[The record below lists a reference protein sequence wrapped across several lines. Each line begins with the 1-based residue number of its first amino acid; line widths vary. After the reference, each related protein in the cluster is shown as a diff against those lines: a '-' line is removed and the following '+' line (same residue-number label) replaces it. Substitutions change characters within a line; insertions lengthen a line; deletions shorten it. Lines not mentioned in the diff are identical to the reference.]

1 MLKELY
7 IENLVVIERATI
19 QFSGGFNVF
28 TGETGAG
35 KSILI
40 NGINAILGQRVS
52 KDIVRNGAKKAIVNA
67 LFDSLTDEAKERLTE
82 MGIELDDDESL
93 VLEREVS
100 ADGKS
105 VARINGRAVPA
116 SLLREIGLKLVDIH
130 GQHDNILLL
139 DSNKHLE
146 IIDSFGGLE
155 NDLVEYKALFKEL
168 QDISRDIKRLSQQS
182 SQREIRMSFLNDV
195 IEEISSLKI
204 ESKTEDEDIEREFDL
219 ANNSVSLLTTLRAAD
234 TLLSGSDTSDGA
246 LYELTAVKDM
256 LNSNSDVFSDLEPLS
271 SRLDSAVIELSDIRD
286 ELLRLSGRL
295 DIDPNRFE
303 FISQRRDDLI
313 KIKKK
318 YGPELKDVLDK
329 LEEYSNELIS
339 LSGVFDRIDKVTKR
353 RDELLKEVS
362 KKAKDLSAKREQA
375 AKRFTESVVSELRF
389 LNMERVEMSV
399 SFEKGKLTSN
409 GLEKAELLISAN
421 PGEKPKPLSKIASGG
436 ELSRI
441 MLALKCV
448 TANKDN
454 TPVMIFDEIDTGV
467 SGKAAQ
473 RIGKKLSE
481 LSKNRQV
488 LCVTHLSQIAAF
500 SDTHFLIE
508 KHIVNDRTST
518 SVTPLDFEARK
529 AEIARIMSG
538 EKITDAT
545 LKSAEDLLL
554 GSKQE

>member
-7 IENLVVIERATI
+7 IENLVVIEKATI
-19 QFSGGFNVF
+19 KFSGGFNVF

-52 KDIVRNGAKKAIVNA
+52 KDIVRTGAKKSVINA
-67 LFDSLTDEAKERLTE
+67 LFDDIDQDVISLLNEI
-82 MGIELDDDESL
+82 GIECDDDDSI
-93 VLEREVS
+93 VLEREIT

-105 VARINGRAVPA
+105 IARINGRAVTA
-116 SLLREIGLKLVDIH
+116 SSLREIGLKLVDIH

-139 DSNKHLE
+139 DSAKHLE
-146 IIDSFGGLE
+146 ILDSFGGLE
-155 NDLVEYKALFKEL
+155 KDLSEYRALFKEL
-168 QDISRDIKRLSQQS
+168 QEISRNIKKLSQQS
-182 SQREIRMSFLNDV
+182 SQRDIRISYLKEV
-195 IEEISSLKI
+195 IEEISALKI
-204 ESKTEDEDIEREFDL
+204 ESETEDDEIENEFNL
-219 ANNSVSLLTTLRAAD
+219 ANNAVSLLNSLRVSD
-234 TLLSGSDTSDGA
+234 SLLSGSDTDNGVLDKLS
-246 LYELTAVKDM
+246 TVKDV
-256 LNSNSDVFSDLEPLS
+256 LEANSELFSDLEPLYK
-271 SRLDSAVIELSDIRD
+271 RLDSVIIETSDIRD

-295 DIDPNRFE
+295 DIDSNRFAYLTE
-303 FISQRRDDLI
+303 RRDELI

-318 YGPELKDVLDK
+318 YGPLLKDVLTK
-329 LEEYSNELIS
+329 LESFSDELLE
-339 LSGVFDRIDKVTKR
+339 LSGVYDQIDKIAAR

-362 KKAKDLSAKREQA
+362 KKAKELTRKRETA
-375 AKRFTESVVSELRF
+375 ADEFTKSVVSELRF
-389 LNMERVEMSV
+389 LNMERVELSV
-399 SFEKGKLTSN
+399 QFERGKLTSN
-409 GLEKAELLISAN
+409 GLEKAQFLISAN
-421 PGEKPKPLSKIASGG
+421 PGEQPKPISKIASGG

-448 TANKDN
+448 TAHKDN

-473 RIGKKLSE
+473 RIGQKLKE

-508 KHIVNDRTST
+508 KKISDNSAST
-518 SVTPLDFEARK
+518 SVTALDFEARK

-538 EKITDAT
+538 EKITNAT

-554 GSKQE
+554 SSKL

>member
-7 IENLVVIERATI
+7 IENLVVIEKATI
-19 QFSGGFNVF
+19 KFSGGFNVF

-52 KDIVRNGAKKAIVNA
+52 KDIVRTGAKKSVINA
-67 LFDSLTDEAKERLTE
+67 LFDDIDQDVISLLNEI
-82 MGIELDDDESL
+82 GIECDDDSI
-93 VLEREVS
+93 VLEREIT

-105 VARINGRAVPA
+105 IARINGRAVTA
-116 SLLREIGLKLVDIH
+116 SSLREIGLKLVDIH

-139 DSNKHLE
+139 DSTKHLE
-146 IIDSFGGLE
+146 ILDSFGGLE
-155 NDLVEYKALFKEL
+155 KDLSEYRALFKEL
-168 QDISRDIKRLSQQS
+168 QEISRNIKKLSQQS
-182 SQREIRMSFLNDV
+182 SQRDIRISYLKEV
-195 IEEISSLKI
+195 IEEISALKI
-204 ESKTEDEDIEREFDL
+204 ESETEDDEIENEFNL
-219 ANNSVSLLTTLRAAD
+219 ANNAVSLLNSLRVSD
-234 TLLSGSDTSDGA
+234 SLLSGSDTENGVLDKLS
-246 LYELTAVKDM
+246 TVKDV
-256 LNSNSDVFSDLEPLS
+256 LEANSELFSDLEPLYK
-271 SRLDSAVIELSDIRD
+271 RLDSVIIETSDIRD

-295 DIDPNRFE
+295 DIDSNRFAYLTE
-303 FISQRRDDLI
+303 RRDELI

-318 YGPELKDVLDK
+318 YGPSLKDVLTK
-329 LEEYSNELIS
+329 LESFSDELLE
-339 LSGVFDRIDKVTKR
+339 LSGVYDQIDKIAAR

-362 KKAKDLSAKREQA
+362 KKAKELTRKRETA
-375 AKRFTESVVSELRF
+375 ADEFTKSVVSELRF
-389 LNMERVEMSV
+389 LNMERVELSV
-399 SFEKGKLTSN
+399 QFERGKLTSS
-409 GLEKAELLISAN
+409 GLEKAQFLISAN
-421 PGEKPKPLSKIASGG
+421 PGEQPKPISKIASGG

-448 TANKDN
+448 TAHKDN

-473 RIGKKLSE
+473 RIGQKLKE

-508 KHIVNDRTST
+508 KKISDNSAST
-518 SVTPLDFEARK
+518 SVTALDFEARK

-538 EKITDAT
+538 EKITNAT

-554 GSKQE
+554 SSKL

>member
-7 IENLVVIERATI
+7 IENLVVIEKATI
-19 QFSGGFNVF
+19 KFSGGFNVF

-52 KDIVRNGAKKAIVNA
+52 KDIVRTGAKKSIINA
-67 LFDSLTDEAKERLTE
+67 LFDDIDQDVISLLNEI
-82 MGIELDDDESL
+82 GIECDDDDSI
-93 VLEREVS
+93 VLEREIT

-105 VARINGRAVPA
+105 IARINGRAVTA
-116 SLLREIGLKLVDIH
+116 SSLREIGLMLVDIH

-139 DSNKHLE
+139 DSAKHLE
-146 IIDSFGGLE
+146 ILDSFGGLE
-155 NDLVEYKALFKEL
+155 KDLSEYRALFKEL
-168 QDISRDIKRLSQQS
+168 QEISRNIKKLSQQS
-182 SQREIRMSFLNDV
+182 SQRDIRISYLKEV
-195 IEEISSLKI
+195 IEEISALKI
-204 ESKTEDEDIEREFDL
+204 ESETEDDEIENEFNL
-219 ANNSVSLLTTLRAAD
+219 ANNAVSLLNSLRVSD
-234 TLLSGSDTSDGA
+234 SLLSGSDTENGVLDKLS
-246 LYELTAVKDM
+246 TVKDV
-256 LNSNSDVFSDLEPLS
+256 LEANSELFSDLEPLYK
-271 SRLDSAVIELSDIRD
+271 RLDSVIIETSDIRD

-295 DIDPNRFE
+295 DIDSNRFAYLTE
-303 FISQRRDDLI
+303 RRDELI

-318 YGPELKDVLDK
+318 YGPSLKDVLTK
-329 LEEYSNELIS
+329 LESFSDELLE
-339 LSGVFDRIDKVTKR
+339 LSGVYDQIDKIAAR

-362 KKAKDLSAKREQA
+362 KKAKELTRKRETA
-375 AKRFTESVVSELRF
+375 ADEFTKSVVSELRF
-389 LNMERVEMSV
+389 LNMERVELSV
-399 SFEKGKLTSN
+399 QFERGKLTSN
-409 GLEKAELLISAN
+409 GLEKAQFLISAN
-421 PGEKPKPLSKIASGG
+421 PGEQPKPISKIASGG

-448 TANKDN
+448 TAHKDN

-473 RIGKKLSE
+473 RIGQKLKE

-508 KHIVNDRTST
+508 KKISDNSAST
-518 SVTPLDFEARK
+518 SVTALDFEARK

-538 EKITDAT
+538 EKITNAT

-554 GSKQE
+554 SSKL

>member
-7 IENLVVIERATI
+7 IENLVVIEKATI
-19 QFSGGFNVF
+19 KFSGGFNVF

-52 KDIVRNGAKKAIVNA
+52 KDIVRTGAKKSVINA
-67 LFDSLTDEAKERLTE
+67 LFDDIDQDVISLLNEI
-82 MGIELDDDESL
+82 GIECDDDDSI
-93 VLEREVS
+93 VLEREIT

-105 VARINGRAVPA
+105 IARINGRAVTA
-116 SLLREIGLKLVDIH
+116 SSLREIGLKLVDIH

-139 DSNKHLE
+139 DSAKHLE
-146 IIDSFGGLE
+146 ILDSFGGLE
-155 NDLVEYKALFKEL
+155 KDLSEYRGLFKEL
-168 QDISRDIKRLSQQS
+168 QEISRNIKKLSQQS
-182 SQREIRMSFLNDV
+182 SQRDIRISYLKEV
-195 IEEISSLKI
+195 IEEISALKI
-204 ESKTEDEDIEREFDL
+204 ESETEDDEIENEFNL
-219 ANNSVSLLTTLRAAD
+219 ANNAVSLLNSLRVSD
-234 TLLSGSDTSDGA
+234 SLLSGSDTENGVLDKLS
-246 LYELTAVKDM
+246 TVKDV
-256 LNSNSDVFSDLEPLS
+256 LEANSELFSDLEPLYK
-271 SRLDSAVIELSDIRD
+271 RLDSVIIETSDIRD

-295 DIDPNRFE
+295 DIDSNRFAYLTE
-303 FISQRRDDLI
+303 RRDELI

-318 YGPELKDVLDK
+318 YGPLLKDVLTK
-329 LEEYSNELIS
+329 LESFSDELLE
-339 LSGVFDRIDKVTKR
+339 LSGVYDQIDKIAAR

-362 KKAKDLSAKREQA
+362 KKAKELTRKRETA
-375 AKRFTESVVSELRF
+375 ADEFTKSVVSELRF
-389 LNMERVEMSV
+389 LNMERVELSV
-399 SFEKGKLTSN
+399 QFERGKLTSN
-409 GLEKAELLISAN
+409 GLEKAQFLISAN
-421 PGEKPKPLSKIASGG
+421 PGEQPKPISKIASGG

-448 TANKDN
+448 TAHKDN

-473 RIGKKLSE
+473 RIGQKLKE

-508 KHIVNDRTST
+508 KKISDNSAST
-518 SVTPLDFEARK
+518 SVTALDFEARK

-538 EKITDAT
+538 EKITNAT

-554 GSKQE
+554 SSKL

>member
-7 IENLVVIERATI
+7 IENLVVIEKATI
-19 QFSGGFNVF
+19 NFSDGFNVF

-52 KDIVRNGAKKAIVNA
+52 KDIVRSGAKKSIINA
-67 LFDSLTDEAKERLTE
+67 LFDDVSQGVKVLLNEI
-82 MGIELDDDESL
+82 GIECDDGNI
-93 VLEREVS
+93 VLEREIS
-100 ADGKS
+100 SDGKS
-105 VARINGRAVPA
+105 VARVNGRAVSA
-116 SLLREIGLKLVDIH
+116 SSLREIGLMLVDIH

-139 DSNKHLE
+139 DSAKHLE
-146 IIDSFGGLE
+146 ILDSFGGLE
-155 NDLVEYKALFKEL
+155 EDLSEYRALFKEL
-168 QDISRDIKRLSQQS
+168 QETSRSIKKLSNES
-182 SQREIRMSFLNDV
+182 VQRDIRMSYLNDV
-195 IEEISSLKI
+195 INEIGSLKI
-204 ESKTEDEDIEREFDL
+204 ESETEDDTIESEFNL
-219 ANNSVSLLTTLRAAD
+219 ANNAVSLLNSLRVSD
-234 TLLSGSDTSDGA
+234 SFLSGDDSNDGA
-246 LYELTAVKDM
+246 LLALSTVKDI
-256 LNSNSDVFSDLEPLS
+256 LGSNADLFSDLEPLAQ
-271 SRLDSAVIELSDIRD
+271 RLDSAIIEISDIRD

-295 DIDPNRFE
+295 DIDSDRFAY
-303 FISQRRDDLI
+303 ISSRRDDLI

-318 YGPELKDVLDK
+318 YGPSLEDVLSRLDSF
-329 LEEYSNELIS
+329 SNELLE
-339 LSGVFDRIDKVTKR
+339 LSGVYDQLDKIAVR

-362 KKAKDLSAKREQA
+362 KKAKEITKKREAA
-375 AKRFTESVVSELRF
+375 AKEFTKSVVSQLQF
-389 LNMERVEMSV
+389 LNMERVEFSV
-399 SFEKGKLTSN
+399 QFEKGKLTSN
-409 GLEKAELLISAN
+409 GLEKAQFLISAN
-421 PGEKPKPLSKIASGG
+421 PGEEPKPISKIASGG

-448 TANKDN
+448 IAHKDN

-473 RIGKKLSE
+473 RIGQKLKE

-500 SDTHFLIE
+500 ADMHFLIE
-508 KHIVNDRTST
+508 KKMSDNSTST

-538 EKITDAT
+538 DKITSAT

-554 GSKQE
+554 SSRL

>member
-7 IENLVVIERATI
+7 IENLVVIEKATI
-19 QFSGGFNVF
+19 KFSGGFNVF

-52 KDIVRNGAKKAIVNA
+52 KDIVRTGAKKSVINA
-67 LFDSLTDEAKERLTE
+67 LFDDIDQDVISLLNEI
-82 MGIELDDDESL
+82 GIECDDDDSI
-93 VLEREVS
+93 VLEREIT

-105 VARINGRAVPA
+105 IARINGRAVTA
-116 SLLREIGLKLVDIH
+116 SSLREIGLKLVDIH

-139 DSNKHLE
+139 DSTKHLE
-146 IIDSFGGLE
+146 ILDSFGGLE
-155 NDLVEYKALFKEL
+155 KDLSEYRALFKEL
-168 QDISRDIKRLSQQS
+168 QEISRNIKKLSQQS
-182 SQREIRMSFLNDV
+182 SQRDIRISYLKEV
-195 IEEISSLKI
+195 IEEISALKI
-204 ESKTEDEDIEREFDL
+204 ESETEDDEIENEFNL
-219 ANNSVSLLTTLRAAD
+219 ANNAVSLLNSLRVSD
-234 TLLSGSDTSDGA
+234 SLLSGSDTENGVLDKLS
-246 LYELTAVKDM
+246 TVKDV
-256 LNSNSDVFSDLEPLS
+256 LEANSELFSDLEPLYK
-271 SRLDSAVIELSDIRD
+271 RLDSVIIETSDIRD

-295 DIDPNRFE
+295 DIDSNRFAYLTE
-303 FISQRRDDLI
+303 RRDELI

-318 YGPELKDVLDK
+318 YGPSLKDVLTK
-329 LEEYSNELIS
+329 LESFSDELLE
-339 LSGVFDRIDKVTKR
+339 LSGVYDQIDKIAAR

-362 KKAKDLSAKREQA
+362 KKAKELTRKRETA
-375 AKRFTESVVSELRF
+375 ADEFTKSVVSELRF
-389 LNMERVEMSV
+389 LNMERVELSV
-399 SFEKGKLTSN
+399 QFERGKLTSN
-409 GLEKAELLISAN
+409 GLEKAQFLISAN
-421 PGEKPKPLSKIASGG
+421 PGEQPKPISKIASGG

-448 TANKDN
+448 TAHKDN

-473 RIGKKLSE
+473 RIGQKLKE

-508 KHIVNDRTST
+508 KKISDNSAST
-518 SVTPLDFEARK
+518 SVTALDFEARK

-538 EKITDAT
+538 EKITNAT

-554 GSKQE
+554 SSKL

>member
-7 IENLVVIERATI
+7 IENLVVIEKATI
-19 QFSGGFNVF
+19 KFSGGFNVF

-52 KDIVRNGAKKAIVNA
+52 KDIVRTGAKKSVINA
-67 LFDSLTDEAKERLTE
+67 LFDDVDQDVISLLNEI
-82 MGIELDDDESL
+82 GIECDDDDSI
-93 VLEREVS
+93 VLEREIT

-105 VARINGRAVPA
+105 IARINGRAVTA
-116 SLLREIGLKLVDIH
+116 SSLREIGLKLVDIH

-139 DSNKHLE
+139 DSAKHLE
-146 IIDSFGGLE
+146 ILDSFGGLE
-155 NDLVEYKALFKEL
+155 KDLSEYRGLFKEL
-168 QDISRDIKRLSQQS
+168 QEISRNIKKLSQQS
-182 SQREIRMSFLNDV
+182 SQRDIRISYLKEV
-195 IEEISSLKI
+195 IEEISALKI
-204 ESKTEDEDIEREFDL
+204 ESETEDDEIENEFNL
-219 ANNSVSLLTTLRAAD
+219 ANNAVSLLNSLRVSD
-234 TLLSGSDTSDGA
+234 SLLSGSDTENGVLDKLS
-246 LYELTAVKDM
+246 TVKDV
-256 LNSNSDVFSDLEPLS
+256 LEANSELFSDLEPLYK
-271 SRLDSAVIELSDIRD
+271 RLDSVIIETSDIRD

-295 DIDPNRFE
+295 DIDSNRFAYLTE
-303 FISQRRDDLI
+303 RRDELI

-318 YGPELKDVLDK
+318 YGPSLKDVLTK
-329 LEEYSNELIS
+329 LESFSDELLE
-339 LSGVFDRIDKVTKR
+339 LSGVYDQIDKIAAR

-362 KKAKDLSAKREQA
+362 KKAKELTRKRETA
-375 AKRFTESVVSELRF
+375 ADEFTKSVVSELRF
-389 LNMERVEMSV
+389 LNMERVELSV
-399 SFEKGKLTSN
+399 QFERGKLTSN
-409 GLEKAELLISAN
+409 GLEKAQFLISAN
-421 PGEKPKPLSKIASGG
+421 PGEQPKPISKIASGG

-448 TANKDN
+448 TAHKDN

-473 RIGKKLSE
+473 RIGQKLKE

-508 KHIVNDRTST
+508 KKISDNSAST
-518 SVTPLDFEARK
+518 SVTALDFEARK

-538 EKITDAT
+538 EKITNAT

-554 GSKQE
+554 SSKL

>member
-82 MGIELDDDESL
+82 MGIELEDDESL

-116 SLLREIGLKLVDIH
+116 SLLREVGLKLVDIH

-139 DSNKHLE
+139 DSSKHLE

-155 NDLVEYKALFKEL
+155 NDLIEYKALFKEL

-204 ESKTEDEDIEREFDL
+204 ESETEDEDIEREFDL

-329 LEEYSNELIS
+329 LEEYSNELI
-339 LSGVFDRIDKVTKR
+339 
-353 RDELLKEVS
+353 
-362 KKAKDLSAKREQA
+362 
-375 AKRFTESVVSELRF
+375 
-389 LNMERVEMSV
+389 
-399 SFEKGKLTSN
+399 
-409 GLEKAELLISAN
+409 
-421 PGEKPKPLSKIASGG
+421 
-436 ELSRI
+436 
-441 MLALKCV
+441 
-448 TANKDN
+448 
-454 TPVMIFDEIDTGV
+454 
-467 SGKAAQ
+467 
-473 RIGKKLSE
+473 
-481 LSKNRQV
+481 
-488 LCVTHLSQIAAF
+488 
-500 SDTHFLIE
+500 
-508 KHIVNDRTST
+508 
-518 SVTPLDFEARK
+518 
-529 AEIARIMSG
+529 
-538 EKITDAT
+538 
-545 LKSAEDLLL
+545 
-554 GSKQE
+554 